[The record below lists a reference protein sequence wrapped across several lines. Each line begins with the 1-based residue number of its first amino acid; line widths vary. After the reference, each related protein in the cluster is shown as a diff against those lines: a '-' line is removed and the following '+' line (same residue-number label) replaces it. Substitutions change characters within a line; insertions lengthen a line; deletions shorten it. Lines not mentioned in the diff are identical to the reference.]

1 MQPDDYYQLGYIVKP
16 HGLQGELNFFLD
28 VDFPED
34 YQNLES
40 VFLLLPKAGT
50 LVPFFVEH
58 ISIQDN
64 KTIVKFEDIN
74 SIEQAEDLIKAEVY
88 LPLNQLPTLTDEQY
102 YYHEIIGF
110 TVQDKQA
117 GTLGIVKDVYGSN
130 SQDLIAMEYKQQE
143 VLIPIADDV
152 VLEVNKAEKLVITDL
167 PEGLLDIYL
176 T

>member
-1 MQPDDYYQLGYIVKP
+1 MQLDDYYQLGYIVKP
-16 HGLQGELNFFLD
+16 HGLQGELNLFLD

-50 LVPFFVEH
+50 LIPFFVEH
-58 ISIQDN
+58 ISIHDH
-64 KTIVKFEDIN
+64 KTIIKFEEID
-74 SIEQAEDLIKAEVY
+74 SIEQAEDLIKAGVY
-88 LPLNQLPTLTDEQY
+88 LPIDQLPALEEGQF

-117 GTLGIVKDVYGSN
+117 GTLGVVKDVYASN
-130 SQDLIAMEYKQQE
+130 SQDLIAMQYKQQE
-143 VLIPIADDV
+143 VLIPLSDDI
-152 VLEVNKAEKLVITDL
+152 VLEVNKAERLVITDL

-176 T
+176 S